1 MKPTRGLSREEKELW
16 SRVTR
21 TVKAMPKRTTLSS
34 SAAPNAVMPPSA
46 KKMMPVRRIESM
58 IPDEWTV
65 GSGLAG
71 AKSRTATKIISTGHA
86 HPMVP
91 GAASLDGGWDRRFR
105 RGAVR
110 PDRSIDLHGYTLD
123 QAHNVLER
131 ELTAAILD
139 DVRVLLVITGK
150 EPKEQ
155 TGGYSGR
162 GEYYSSHGTPH
173 KRRGVIRASIADW
186 LAHSRHA
193 PMIAAVRNAHPRD
206 GGAGALY
213 VILRRN
219 R

>member
-1 MKPTRGLSREEKELW
+1 MKPPRGLSPEEKEQW
-16 SRVTR
+16 SRIAR
-21 TVKAMPKRTTLSS
+21 TVKPIPKRAVSS
-34 SAAPNAVMPPSA
+34 STPSA
-46 KKMMPVRRIESM
+46 ALPTLAKKLPPIRRVEPM
-58 IPDEWTV
+58 ISEEWTV
-65 GSGLAG
+65 GSKVAG

-123 QAHNVLER
+123 QAHGVLER
-131 ELTAAILD
+131 ELTAALLD

-162 GEYYSSHGTPH
+162 GEYYSGYGASGR
-173 KRRGVIRASIADW
+173 RRGVIRASIADW

-206 GGAGALY
+206 GGSGALY
-213 VILRRN
+213 VILRRK

>member
-1 MKPTRGLSREEKELW
+1 MKPPRGLSPEEKELW
-16 SRVTR
+16 GRVAR
-21 TVKAMPKRTTLSS
+21 TVKPMPKRAVSNAAAA
-34 SAAPNAVMPPSA
+34 SAMPSGI
-46 KKMMPVRRIESM
+46 KKLPTVRRVESM
-58 IPDEWTV
+58 VPEEWTI
-65 GSGLAG
+65 GSKLAG

-123 QAHNVLER
+123 QAHGVLER
-131 ELTAAILD
+131 ELTAALLD

-155 TGGYSGR
+155 AGGYSGR
-162 GEYYSSHGTPH
+162 GEYYTSHGVPNR
-173 KRRGVIRASIADW
+173 RRGVIRASIADW

-206 GGAGALY
+206 GGSGALY
-213 VILRRN
+213 VILRRK

>member
-1 MKPTRGLSREEKELW
+1 MKPPRGLSPEEKEQW
-16 SRVTR
+16 GRVAR
-21 TVKAMPKRTTLSS
+21 TVKPIPKRPVQT
-34 SAAPNAVMPPSA
+34 AAMTAA
-46 KKMMPVRRIESM
+46 KPLRPEKLLPVRRVESM
-58 IPDEWTV
+58 TPEEWTI
-65 GSGLAG
+65 GSKLAS
-71 AKSRTATKIISTGHA
+71 AKSRSATKIISTGHA

-131 ELTAAILD
+131 ELTTAILD

-150 EPKEQ
+150 EPKEAA
-155 TGGYSGR
+155 GR
-162 GEYYSSHGTPH
+162 GEYYSGYGLPNR
-173 KRRGVIRASIADW
+173 RRGVIRASIADW

-213 VILRRN
+213 VILRRK

>member
-1 MKPTRGLSREEKELW
+1 MKPPRGLSPEEKEQW
-16 SRVTR
+16 GRVAR
-21 TVKAMPKRTTLSS
+21 SVKPMPKRTVSN
-34 SAAPNAVMPPSA
+34 AAAAAFMPSLP
-46 KKMMPVRRIESM
+46 KKTMPVRRIESM
-58 IPDEWTV
+58 IPEEWTV
-65 GSGLAG
+65 GSKVAG
-71 AKSRTATKIISTGHA
+71 AKSRTAAKIISTGHA

-123 QAHNVLER
+123 QAHGVLER
-131 ELTAAILD
+131 ELTNALTD

-162 GEYYSSHGTPH
+162 GEYYSGYGASGR
-173 KRRGVIRASIADW
+173 RRGVIRASIADW

-206 GGAGALY
+206 GGSGALY
-213 VILRRN
+213 VILRRK